1 MDKELALW
9 WTLVSVLVW
18 GASIF
23 GYLSFSNNSVLT
35 PDLTKDQSVDFEL
48 ILPDAIEWDEE
59 IDKNKDL
66 SDTVQ
71 VDETNES
78 IRNKIQELN
87 QFFRNNAI
95 KDSAFEDFEIQKE
108 VLDIKQNSFPSSTQ
122 LEKSKVSD
130 TQNILPPSVQLDLP
144 FYAQAP
150 DANRNQPRQ
159 DACEE
164 ASIILPAYWLNKKP
178 LSKERF
184 RQDILNLVSLQNQ
197 MFGSYVDTTI
207 AQTQQLYDTYYGIWT
222 TKILHD
228 PTEHDLRRELAYWHP
243 IVAPFAGKLLGNP
256 NYSNW
261 GPRYH
266 MMVLVGYDHDWYF
279 ITHDVGTRQG
289 AYYRYS
295 QEVIFEALHDFV
307 PVSIWPI
314 TIGAKRV
321 LVLSNLR

>member
-1 MDKELALW
+1 M
-9 WTLVSVLVW
+9 
-18 GASIF
+18 
-23 GYLSFSNNSVLT
+23 
-35 PDLTKDQSVDFEL
+35 
-48 ILPDAIEWDEE
+48 
-59 IDKNKDL
+59 
-66 SDTVQ
+66 
-71 VDETNES
+71 
-78 IRNKIQELN
+78 N

-207 AQTQQLYDTYYGIWT
+207 AQTQQLYDTYYGI
-222 TKILHD
+222 
-228 PTEHDLRRELAYWHP
+228 
-243 IVAPFAGKLLGNP
+243 
-256 NYSNW
+256 
-261 GPRYH
+261 
-266 MMVLVGYDHDWYF
+266 
-279 ITHDVGTRQG
+279 
-289 AYYRYS
+289 
-295 QEVIFEALHDFV
+295 
-307 PVSIWPI
+307 
-314 TIGAKRV
+314 
-321 LVLSNLR
+321 